1 MRIAVHEAD
10 FDLQS
15 ESDLIRKRH
24 PEIGAL
30 VSFVGLVRGSGP
42 RGKIS
47 EMMIEH
53 YPGMTEKAL
62 EALLVEAKNRWQ
74 IVDATLIHRVG
85 KLPAAAQ
92 IVLVLVASHHR
103 KDAFMAAEFI
113 MDRLKTEAPFWKK
126 EKTGQVWHWVE
137 AKASD
142 ETASSGW
149 ID

>member
-1 MRIAVHEAD
+1 
-10 FDLQS
+10 
-15 ESDLIRKRH
+15 
-24 PEIGAL
+24 
-30 VSFVGLVRGSGP
+30 
-42 RGKIS
+42 
-47 EMMIEH
+47 
-53 YPGMTEKAL
+53 MTEKAL